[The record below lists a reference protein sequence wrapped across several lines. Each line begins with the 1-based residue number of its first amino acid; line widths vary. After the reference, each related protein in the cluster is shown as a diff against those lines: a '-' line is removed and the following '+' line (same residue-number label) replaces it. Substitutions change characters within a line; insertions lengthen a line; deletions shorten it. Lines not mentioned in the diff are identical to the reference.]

1 MKQIV
6 IISGKGGTGKTS
18 VTASIVSLL
27 KNNNLAIIDAD
38 VDASNLYILLK
49 PSIEKE
55 FDFYGGLIAYID
67 KSRCVKCGKCISVCR
82 FDAIDSEYNIS
93 NLCEGCKFCYNVC
106 DFKAIEMKSRF
117 SGKWFVSNTSYGKMF
132 HARLDPGEENSGKL
146 VSKIKEA
153 AKEYSLDKKIDYIIV
168 DGPPGIGCPV
178 MASISGNDIAV
189 IVTEPTLSG
198 ISDMERA
205 SNVLFTLGIKF
216 FVVINKFDINAEN
229 SQKIENICKEKGIE
243 VIGKIPFDENVEKA
257 IALTKPF
264 AESFPDSPASISLK
278 KILEKILKKL
288 D

>member
-1 MKQIV
+1 
-6 IISGKGGTGKTS
+6 
-18 VTASIVSLL
+18 
-27 KNNNLAIIDAD
+27 
-38 VDASNLYILLK
+38 
-49 PSIEKE
+49 
-55 FDFYGGLIAYID
+55 
-67 KSRCVKCGKCISVCR
+67 
-82 FDAIDSEYNIS
+82 
-93 NLCEGCKFCYNVC
+93 
-106 DFKAIEMKSRF
+106 
-117 SGKWFVSNTSYGKMF
+117 MF

-178 MASISGNDIAV
+178 MASISGTDIAV

-198 ISDMERA
+198 ISDMQRA

-257 IALTKPF
+257 IALTRPF
-264 AESFPDSPASISLK
+264 AESFPDSPASIALK
-278 KILEKILKKL
+278 KILEKILGKL
-288 D
+288 A

>member
-67 KSRCVKCGKCISVCR
+67 KSKCVKCGKCISVCR
-82 FDAIDSEYNIS
+82 FGAIDSEYNIS

-106 DFKAIEMKSRF
+106 DFKAIEMKNRF

-132 HARLDPGEENSGKL
+132 HARLEPGEENSGKL

-153 AKEYSLDKKIDYIIV
+153 AKEYSLDQKIDYIII

-178 MASISGNDIAV
+178 MASISGTDIAV
-189 IVTEPTLSG
+189 VVTEPTLSG

-205 SNVLFTLGIKF
+205 SNVLFTLGVKF
-216 FVVINKFDINAEN
+216 FVVINKFDINHEN
-229 SQKIENICKEKGIE
+229 SQKIENICREKGIE
-243 VIGKIPFDENVEKA
+243 VICKIPFDENVEKA

-278 KILEKILKKL
+278 KILEKILEKL
-288 D
+288 A

>member
-67 KSRCVKCGKCISVCR
+67 KSKCVKCGKCISVCR
-82 FDAIDSEYNIS
+82 FGAIDSEYNIS

-106 DFKAIEMKSRF
+106 DFKAIEMKNRF

-132 HARLDPGEENSGKL
+132 HARLEPGEENSGKL

-153 AKEYSLDKKIDYIIV
+153 AKEYSLDQKIDYIII

-178 MASISGNDIAV
+178 MASISGTDIAV
-189 IVTEPTLSG
+189 VVTEPTLSG

-205 SNVLFTLGIKF
+205 SNVLFTLGVKF
-216 FVVINKFDINAEN
+216 FVVINKFDINHEN
-229 SQKIENICKEKGIE
+229 SQKIENICREKGIE

-264 AESFPDSPASISLK
+264 VESFPDSPASIALK
-278 KILEKILKKL
+278 KILEKILEKL
-288 D
+288 A